1 MGAVSWK
8 DHIAE
13 FDAIKKSIRSG
24 NLENVQRILEE
35 KPQLL
40 NLNTPL
46 GTWLQMAV
54 RAQNPE
60 IVNYLISKKIDVNI
74 GWPDYQTPLEWACF
88 ESNTKIVQTLLD
100 AGTKIDLSRQETNP
114 LFAAIG
120 GGQSENVKLLL
131 AYGIDPTIE
140 YEADDGMDAMSHAI
154 IQGQW
159 DIGRDIAVWIAKGD
173 QDEGDAIFE
182 KALDKVEAKTGR
194 KLARPSR

>member
-1 MGAVSWK
+1 MGSVTWK

-24 NLENVQRILEE
+24 NLENVQRILDD

-46 GTWLQMAV
+46 GTWLHMAV

-88 ESNTKIVQTLLD
+88 WNGLASN
-100 AGTKIDLSRQETNP
+100 R
-114 LFAAIG
+114 
-120 GGQSENVKLLL
+120 
-131 AYGIDPTIE
+131 
-140 YEADDGMDAMSHAI
+140 
-154 IQGQW
+154 IQ
-159 DIGRDIAVWIAKGD
+159 R
-173 QDEGDAIFE
+173 
-182 KALDKVEAKTGR
+182 LCR
-194 KLARPSR
+194 LY

>member
-13 FDAIKKSIRSG
+13 FDAIEKSISSG
-24 NLENVQRILEE
+24 NLENVQRILDE

-46 GTWLQMAV
+46 GTWLHMAV

-60 IVNYLISKKIDVNI
+60 IVDYLISKNIDVNI

-114 LFAAIG
+114 LFAAVG
-120 GGQSENVKLLL
+120 AGQKDVVQLLL
-131 AYGIDPTIE
+131 ASGIDPTIE

-159 DIGRDIAVWIAKGD
+159 DIGRDFAVWIAKGD

-182 KALDKVEAKTGR
+182 RALDKVEAKTGG
-194 KLARPSR
+194 KLARP